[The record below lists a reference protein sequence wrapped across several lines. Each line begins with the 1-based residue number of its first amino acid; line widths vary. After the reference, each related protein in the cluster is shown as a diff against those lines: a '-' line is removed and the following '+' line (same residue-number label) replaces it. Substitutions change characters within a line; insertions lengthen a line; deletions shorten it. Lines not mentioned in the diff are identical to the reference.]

1 MIIIYLSFQNKWHKQ
16 MCQLYRIYCYI
27 FFKHVFFS
35 DFWSENHRICVS
47 FPIYF
52 KWVFFFLSQFQ
63 LLDIIPSV
71 LGNVCVKSNYPEK
84 INPLSFH
91 KSSSWKKPLI
101 WISQTTCCCLGRAFI
116 FVHIL
121 FRHVKWVV

>member
-1 MIIIYLSFQNKWHKQ
+1 

-27 FFKHVFFS
+27 FFKHVFFLIS
-35 DFWSENHRICVS
+35 DQKITEFVFL
-47 FPIYF
+47 FPFILNEF
-52 KWVFFFLSQFQ
+52 FLFIFFLSQFQ

-91 KSSSWKKPLI
+91 KSSS
-101 WISQTTCCCLGRAFI
+101 
-116 FVHIL
+116 
-121 FRHVKWVV
+121 